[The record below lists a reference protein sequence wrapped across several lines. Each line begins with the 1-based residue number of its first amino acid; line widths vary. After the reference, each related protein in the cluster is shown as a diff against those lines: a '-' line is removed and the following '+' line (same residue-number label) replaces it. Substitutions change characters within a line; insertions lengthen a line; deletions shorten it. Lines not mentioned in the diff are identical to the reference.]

1 MQTYEFP
8 IAGITCQKC
17 VAKITAA
24 LSEVEAFRA
33 VRVLRQ
39 PDRVEID
46 AAAEVS
52 TAAVD
57 AALQA
62 LQRYRV
68 AKPRLLTQLFPLLLV
83 FAYLLLTVA
92 LVALLSRAVTFE
104 LLMSTWMGAFFLVFS
119 FFKFLNLRGFVAA
132 FRSYDPIAMRWPVYG
147 YLYASLELS
156 FGIAYLF
163 VPRAQLLNITVLLV
177 LGISSWGVLRAVNSG
192 RTVQCACLGTIF
204 NLPMTWVTL
213 VENALM
219 LIMAAMLML

>member
-8 IAGITCQKC
+8 ITGITCQKC
-17 VAKITAA
+17 VANITAA
-24 LSEVEAFRA
+24 LSEVEAFQA

-46 AAAEVS
+46 AEAEV
-52 TAAVD
+52 TATAVD
-57 AALQA
+57 AALRT

-68 AKPRLLTQLFPLLLV
+68 QQPRLLTQLFPLLLI

-104 LLMSTWMGAFFLVFS
+104 LLMSTWMGAFFIVFS

-147 YLYASLELS
+147 YLYASLELV

-163 VPRAQLLNITVLLV
+163 APQARLLNIAVLLV
-177 LGISSWGVLRAVNSG
+177 LGISSWGVLRVVTSG
-192 RTVQCACLGTIF
+192 RTMQCACLGTIF

-219 LIMAAMLML
+219 LVMAAMLLL

>member
-8 IAGITCQKC
+8 LAGITCQKC
-17 VAKITAA
+17 VAKITAT
-24 LSEVEAFRA
+24 LSEVDAFQA

-46 AAAEVS
+46 ADTVVTA
-52 TAAVD
+52 AAVD
-57 AALQA
+57 AALQT
-62 LQRYRV
+62 LSRYRV
-68 AKPRLLTQLFPLLLV
+68 QRTRLLTQLFPLLLV
-83 FAYLLLTVA
+83 FAYLLLTVV
-92 LVALLSRAVTFE
+92 LVAILSREVTFA

-119 FFKFLNLRGFVAA
+119 FFKFLNLKGFVTA
-132 FRSYDPIAMRWPVYG
+132 FQSYDPIAALWPTYG
-147 YLYASLELS
+147 YFYATLELV

-163 VPRAQLLNITVLLV
+163 APQARLLNFAVLLV
-177 LGISSWGVLRAVNSG
+177 LGISSWGVLRAVTRG

-219 LIMAAMLML
+219 LVMAAMLLF

>member
-17 VAKITAA
+17 VAKITTA
-24 LSEVEAFRA
+24 LSEVEVFQA

-46 AAAEVS
+46 AEVEVL
-52 TAAVD
+52 TTAVD

-104 LLMSTWMGAFFLVFS
+104 LLMSTWMGAFFIVFS
-119 FFKFLNLRGFVAA
+119 FFKFLNLRGFVVT
-132 FRSYDPIAMRWPVYG
+132 FRTYDPIAMRWPVYG
-147 YLYASLELS
+147 YLYASLELI

-163 VPRAQLLNITVLLV
+163 APRAQLLNITVLLV

-219 LIMAAMLML
+219 LIMAAMLLL